1 LLKLATPTESDLVRD
16 LKAKLAA
23 GVKPPT
29 ASARPLGPL
38 PRDDDGVP
46 RQSTATPAAPP
57 GRASARYD
65 AEGIGRGTVP
75 HGGFKVMR

>member
-1 LLKLATPTESDLVRD
+1 LLKLASPAQSDLVRD
-16 LKAKLAA
+16 LKAQLAA
-23 GVKPPT
+23 GVKPPMP
-29 ASARPLGPL
+29 SAQAPGRP

-65 AEGIGRGTVP
+65 AEGIGRGRVP
-75 HGGFKVMR
+75 PGGFKVMR